1 MNGHDA
7 RADQQ
12 TRERHKA
19 LCAAIEEHNYKY
31 YIQAAPE
38 ISDHEYDAL
47 MAQLTALEEACPEL
61 ITPDSPT
68 QRVGGA
74 PLEGFETV
82 AHRVPMLSIDNT
94 YNETELRNFDART
107 RRALEGETPQ
117 YVVELKIDGVSISVR
132 YEAGRLTRAATRGD
146 GRRGDNITANARAI
160 RALPLRLRPTAPAR
174 GDDLFSDSPPSLP
187 ATIEARGEVYMTLA
201 ELERLNREREK
212 QGLEAF
218 RNPRNTTAGTM
229 KLLDPRQAAQRRLSV
244 FFYDLVEGV
253 GDSIKYHHEI
263 LERLKQL
270 GLPVNPHVSRCM
282 NIDEALG
289 VCEEWRQKRH
299 DLEYETDGMVIK
311 VDSLEQR
318 RRLGATSKAP
328 RWVIA
333 YKFPAETARTR
344 LLEISLQVGKSG
356 AVTPVAELEPV
367 SLAGTLVKRA
377 SLHNF
382 EEVKRKD
389 LRVGDMVEVQKAGEI
404 IPQVIR
410 SVLEERPVNAMP
422 YIPPVTCP
430 ACGSQVHQDP
440 EGVFYRCLS
449 AQCPAQLR
457 ERLEHFAS
465 RAAMDIDGLGPAIIE
480 QLVAR
485 DLAKNPADLYALD
498 VATLSSLERMGDRSA
513 RNLAA
518 AIAASRA
525 RPLRRLLLGLGIRHV
540 GARTARTLAEHFGSL
555 DALLVATQ
563 EELVVL
569 EDVGDIVA
577 ASIRDYLEVE
587 ENRALIERLRQAG
600 LNFSDSDRE
609 LPEGPKPLT
618 GKSFVVTGTL
628 EGLTREEMHERIVRL
643 GGKISSSVSKK
654 TDYLI
659 AGANAGSKLDKAQSL
674 GVTVLN
680 AKEFEA
686 LVNSMM
692 DDSHE

>member
-160 RALPLRLRPTAPAR
+160 RALPLRLRPTASAR